1 MATSDAVEGPNTATT
16 LIADIIPKIEA
27 SSEWRILVYGVNE
40 PDQEEANEHH
50 MHLLSGILGKE
61 ISPEKRTCP
70 NFRFPTNGVTVTV
83 HIGSHSGCKISHDE
97 VDLMVYFI
105 PVEVDI
111 INHSHV
117 VRIKDITTARGA
129 MVWKHSV
136 IVFTGVDATVEAYA
150 LKTGNVTTR
159 LEGVLDS
166 WTTTVQQALG
176 SAIESEGI
184 NPNEIKPKPKEVLIR
199 PAGRQNQPDLPKPHT
214 KWFSFL
220 WLGCFLSSKVN
231 STPAILKVAQGRIVN
246 TVKNSDIDKLQLFEQ
261 HIQVKENSVQLPTK
275 MRIGLGLGGSS
286 AIAGAAALG
295 ATIGAVIGALAIGVP
310 SFGVAA
316 GTGLALGALIGGGL
330 GASIA
335 GAAVGGSY
343 KAIKDKQME
352 EISADELKL
361 YYAELL
367 SRIPKM
373 NVYLTTWAGKQIHC
387 NIVVTGVKGEG
398 VSTVAAALIG
408 KPPREGGSGLYR
420 QQVISRKANLLVYD
434 FQGFPRVGDK
444 QLKAKELVE
453 FQNSKNTDLLVFCIP
468 MTLPKD
474 DFVYSPHV
482 KYLERLCE
490 VNDKIPCNT
499 VIALT
504 HANEM
509 RAEMNKRNDLSQTSL
524 HQFFSDE
531 LESWKQ
537 QITTVFE
544 KYIHIDNEIT
554 EKVPVIP
561 VGNLEPVIDLSDDEN
576 PTAAT
581 QYHWVSEIFLHAM
594 PATKAQGLPAL
605 IEANHQRI
613 SSSTWP
619 YPDNVRELIT
629 KAKCSMFSRAGL
641 QDKKQPGEAI
651 GMILGVKEPDQ
662 NE

>member
-1 MATSDAVEGPNTATT
+1 MATPDAEEGPTTATT
-16 LIADIIPKIEA
+16 LIADIIPKIKA
-27 SSEWRILVYGVNE
+27 SSEWRILMYGVNE

-50 MHLLSGILGKE
+50 MHILSGILGKE
-61 ISPEKRTCP
+61 ISPDKRTFP
-70 NFRFPTNGVTVTV
+70 NFRFPSNGVTVTI
-83 HIGSHSGCKISHDE
+83 HIGSHSECNVSHDE
-97 VDLMVYFI
+97 VDLMVYLI
-105 PVEVDI
+105 PVNGDI
-111 INHSHV
+111 VNHSHV
-117 VRIKDITTARGA
+117 VKIGKITTAHGA

-136 IVFTGVDATVEAYA
+136 IVFTGVDATADAYA
-150 LKTGNVTTR
+150 LKTGDVATR

-166 WTTTVQQALG
+166 WTTTVQQALD
-176 SAIESEGI
+176 SAIANEVGI
-184 NPNEIKPKPKEVLIR
+184 NSEEVLIR
-199 PAGRQNQPDLPKPHT
+199 PAGRRNQLDLPKPHT
-214 KWFSFL
+214 QWFSLL

-231 STPAILKVAQGRIVN
+231 STPAILKVAQGRIAN
-246 TVKNSDIDKLQLFEQ
+246 IVKDSDIDQLQLFEQ
-261 HIQVKENSVQLPTK
+261 HIQVKENSIQLPQN

-286 AIAGAAALG
+286 AIAGAAVVG
-295 ATIGAVIGALAIGVP
+295 ATIGAVIGAVAIGVP

-316 GTGLALGALIGGGL
+316 GTGLTLGAVIGGGL
-330 GASIA
+330 GASVA

-343 KAIKDKQME
+343 KAAKDKQME
-352 EISADELKL
+352 EIDASELKL

-373 NVYLTTWAGKQIHC
+373 SAYLTTWAEKQINC
-387 NIVVTGVKGEG
+387 KIVVTGVKGEG
-398 VSTVAAALIG
+398 VSTVTAALIG
-408 KPPREGGSGLYR
+408 KPPREGGSGLYL
-420 QQVISRKANLLVYD
+420 QQVICMKANLLTYD
-434 FQGFPRVGDK
+434 FQGFPKVGDK

-453 FQNSKNTDLLVFCIP
+453 FQNNKNTHLLVFCIP
-468 MTLPKD
+468 MTSPKE

-524 HQFFSDE
+524 HQFFHDE
-531 LESWKQ
+531 LESWKL
-537 QITTVFE
+537 QISTVFE

-554 EKVPVIP
+554 KKIPVVP

-576 PTAAT
+576 PTPAT
-581 QYHWVSEIFLHAM
+581 QYHWLSEMLLHAM
-594 PATKAQGLPAL
+594 PATKAEGLSAL
-605 IEANHQRI
+605 IEANQQRI
-613 SSSTWP
+613 SSGLCR
-619 YPDNVRELIT
+619 YPDNAPELIVE
-629 KAKCSMFSRAGL
+629 AKCLMFSKAGL

>member
-1 MATSDAVEGPNTATT
+1 MATPDAEEGPTTATT
-16 LIADIIPKIEA
+16 LIADIIPKIKA
-27 SSEWRILVYGVNE
+27 SSEWRILMYGVNE

-50 MHLLSGILGKE
+50 MHILSGILGKE
-61 ISPEKRTCP
+61 ISPDKRTFP
-70 NFRFPTNGVTVTV
+70 NFRFPSNGVTVTI
-83 HIGSHSGCKISHDE
+83 HIGSHSECNVSHDE
-97 VDLMVYFI
+97 VDLMVYLI
-105 PVEVDI
+105 PVNGDI
-111 INHSHV
+111 VNHSHV
-117 VRIKDITTARGA
+117 VKIGKITTAHGA

-136 IVFTGVDATVEAYA
+136 IVFTGVDATADAYA
-150 LKTGNVTTR
+150 LKTGDVATR

-166 WTTTVQQALG
+166 WTTTVQQALD
-176 SAIESEGI
+176 SAIANEVGI
-184 NPNEIKPKPKEVLIR
+184 NSEEVLIR
-199 PAGRQNQPDLPKPHT
+199 PAGRRNQLDLPKPHT
-214 KWFSFL
+214 QWFSLL

-231 STPAILKVAQGRIVN
+231 STPAILKVAQGRIAN
-246 TVKNSDIDKLQLFEQ
+246 IVKDSDIDQLQLFEQ
-261 HIQVKENSVQLPTK
+261 HIQVKENSIQLPQN

-286 AIAGAAALG
+286 AIAGAAVVG
-295 ATIGAVIGALAIGVP
+295 ATIGAVIGAVAIGVP

-316 GTGLALGALIGGGL
+316 GTGLALGAVIGGGL
-330 GASIA
+330 GASVA

-343 KAIKDKQME
+343 KAAKDKQME
-352 EISADELKL
+352 EIDASELKL

-373 NVYLTTWAGKQIHC
+373 SAYLTTWAEKQINC
-387 NIVVTGVKGEG
+387 KIVVTGVKGEG
-398 VSTVAAALIG
+398 VSTVTAALIG
-408 KPPREGGSGLYR
+408 KPPREGGSGLYL
-420 QQVISRKANLLVYD
+420 QQVICMKANLLTYD
-434 FQGFPRVGDK
+434 FQGFPKVGDK

-453 FQNSKNTDLLVFCIP
+453 FQNNKNTHLLVFCIP
-468 MTLPKD
+468 MTSPKE

-524 HQFFSDE
+524 HQFFHDE
-531 LESWKQ
+531 LESWKL
-537 QITTVFE
+537 QISTVFE

-554 EKVPVIP
+554 KKIPVVP

-576 PTAAT
+576 PTPAT
-581 QYHWVSEIFLHAM
+581 QYHWLSEMLLHAM
-594 PATKAQGLPAL
+594 PATKAEGLSAL
-605 IEANHQRI
+605 IEANQQRI
-613 SSSTWP
+613 SSGLCR
-619 YPDNVRELIT
+619 YPDNAPELIVE
-629 KAKCSMFSRAGL
+629 AKCLMFSKAGL